1 MSGSFP
7 IGMTDAR
14 TVDAAHMGAALALGR
29 RGLGRVW
36 PNPAVGC
43 VLAHGSRIVG
53 RGWTQSGGRPHAET
67 EALVRAGAGA
77 RGATCYVTLEP
88 CSHHGRTPP
97 CADALIEA
105 GVSRVVAATGDPDP
119 RVSGRGF
126 ERLEAAGIA
135 VEQGLGEA
143 EARFDNA
150 GFIARIAS
158 GRPLVALK
166 TATTLDGRIAAHNG
180 RSQWITGPA
189 ARAAAHRLRAR
200 YDAVMVGA
208 RTALLDN
215 PRLDCRL
222 DGLRDRSPIRIVAD
236 GSLALPPTHHL
247 ANDGGATWVF
257 CREDADRD
265 RAGALEEAGV
275 RLIRLPAGAEGRMD
289 LATGLARLAE
299 TGLTRLLVEGGGMLA
314 AALVKADLVDR
325 IHWFRAPSVM
335 GGDGA
340 PAIAALGAED
350 PGEAPRFQL
359 HARRE
364 AGDDIWEVWRRCS
377 PE

>member
-1 MSGSFP
+1 
-7 IGMTDAR
+7 MTDTGA
-14 TVDAAHMGAALALGR
+14 VDAVHMGAALALGR

-43 VLAHGSRIVG
+43 VLARGRRVVG
-53 RGWTQSGGRPHAET
+53 RGWTQPGGRPHAET
-67 EALVRAGAGA
+67 EALARAGGVA

-105 GVSRVVAATGDPDP
+105 GIARVVAATGDPDP

-126 ERLEAAGIA
+126 ARLLAAGIA
-135 VEQGLGEA
+135 VERGLGEA
-143 EARFDNA
+143 EAQFDNA
-150 GFIARIAS
+150 GFFMRTAT

-180 RSQWITGPA
+180 LSQWITGPA

-222 DGLRDRSPIRIVAD
+222 DGLRDRSPLRIVAD

-247 ANDGGATWVF
+247 VVDGGATWVF

-289 LATGLARLAE
+289 IAAGLQRLGEA
-299 TGLTRLLVEGGGMLA
+299 GLTRLLVEGGGMLA
-314 AALVKADLVDR
+314 AALLKADLVDR
-325 IHWFRAPSVM
+325 IHWFRAPLVM

-340 PAIAALGAED
+340 PAVAALDVED
-350 PGEAPRFQL
+350 PGEAPRFRL

-364 AGDDIWEVWRRCS
+364 AGDDNWEVWRRCS

>member
-1 MSGSFP
+1 
-7 IGMTDAR
+7 MTDAR
-14 TVDAAHMGAALALGR
+14 GVDAAHMAAALALGR

-43 VLAHGSRIVG
+43 VLAHGSRVVA
-53 RGWTQSGGRPHAET
+53 RGWTQPGGRPHAET
-67 EALVRAGAGA
+67 EALARAGAAAGGA
-77 RGATCYVTLEP
+77 ACYVTLEP
-88 CSHHGRTPP
+88 CSHSGRTPP
-97 CADALIEA
+97 CADALVEA
-105 GVSRVVAATGDPDP
+105 GVVRVVAAAGDPDP

-126 ERLEAAGIA
+126 ARLSAAGIA
-135 VEQGLGEA
+135 VERGLGEA

-150 GFIARIAS
+150 GFFIRTAS

-166 TATTLDGRIAAHNG
+166 TATTLDGRIAARGG

-189 ARAAAHRLRAR
+189 ARAAAHGLRAR
-200 YDAVMVGA
+200 YDGIMVGA

-222 DGLRDRSPIRIVAD
+222 DGLRDRSPLRIVAD
-236 GSLALPPTHHL
+236 GSLTLPPTHHL
-247 ANDGGATWVF
+247 AADGRPTWIL
-257 CREDADRD
+257 CREDADRN
-265 RAGALEEAGV
+265 RAVALEEAGI
-275 RLIRLPAGAEGRMD
+275 RLLRLPAGSEGRLD
-289 LATGLARLAE
+289 IAAGLLRLGEA
-299 TGLTRLLVEGGGMLA
+299 GLTRLLVEGGGVLA
-314 AALVKADLVDR
+314 AALLKADLVDR
-325 IHWFRAPSVM
+325 IHWFRAPAVM

-340 PAIAALGAED
+340 PAIAALGVED
-350 PGEAPRFQL
+350 PGDAPRFRL

>member
-1 MSGSFP
+1 M
-7 IGMTDAR
+7 A
-14 TVDAAHMGAALALGR
+14 AALALGR
-29 RGLGRVW
+29 RGLGLVR

-43 VLAHGSRIVG
+43 VLAHGGRVVG
-53 RGWTQSGGRPHAET
+53 RGWTQPGGRPHAET
-67 EALVRAGAGA
+67 EALARAGAAAG
-77 RGATCYVTLEP
+77 GATCYVTLEP
-88 CSHHGRTPP
+88 CSHRGRTLP

-105 GVSRVVAATGDPDP
+105 GVSRVVAATDDPDP

-126 ERLEAAGIA
+126 ARISEAGIA
-135 VEQGLGEA
+135 VERGLGEA

-150 GFIARIAS
+150 GFFARVET

-166 TATTLDGRIAAHNG
+166 TATTLDGRIAARNG

-200 YDAVMVGA
+200 YDAVMVGG

-222 DGLRDRSPIRIVAD
+222 DGLRDRSPLRIVAD
-236 GSLALPPTHHL
+236 GCLGLPPTHHL
-247 ANDGGATWVF
+247 AADGGATWVF

-265 RAGALEEAGV
+265 RAGALEDAGV
-275 RLIRLPAGAEGRMD
+275 RLIRLPTGAEGRMD
-289 LATGLARLAE
+289 IAAGLLRLGEA
-299 TGLTRLLVEGGGMLA
+299 GLTRLLVEGGGVLA
-314 AALVKADLVDR
+314 AALLKADLVDR
-325 IHWFRAPSVM
+325 IHWFRAPAVM

-364 AGDDIWEVWRRCS
+364 AGNDIWEVWRRCS

>member
-1 MSGSFP
+1 
-7 IGMTDAR
+7 MTDTGA
-14 TVDAAHMGAALALGR
+14 VDAVHMGAALALGR

-43 VLAHGSRIVG
+43 VLARGRRVVG
-53 RGWTQSGGRPHAET
+53 RGWTQPGGRPHAET
-67 EALVRAGAGA
+67 EALARAGAAA

-105 GVSRVVAATGDPDP
+105 GISRVVAATGDPDP

-126 ERLEAAGIA
+126 AQLSAAGIA
-135 VEQGLGEA
+135 VERGLGEA

-150 GFIARIAS
+150 GFIARVRS

-189 ARAAAHRLRAR
+189 ARAAAHGLRAR

-222 DGLRDRSPIRIVAD
+222 DGLRDRSPLRIVAD
-236 GSLALPPTHHL
+236 GSLALPATHHL
-247 ANDGGATWVF
+247 AADGGATWVF

-289 LATGLARLAE
+289 IAAGLQRLGEA
-299 TGLTRLLVEGGGMLA
+299 GLTRLLVEGGGMLA
-314 AALVKADLVDR
+314 AALLKADLVDR
-325 IHWFRAPSVM
+325 IHWFRAPAVM

-340 PAIAALGAED
+340 PAVAALGVEA
-350 PGEAPRFQL
+350 PGEAPHFRL

-364 AGDDIWEVWRRCS
+364 AGDDIWEVWLRCS